1 MKIRFCLMAGI
12 ILLAR
17 LDLAAATLYVS
28 RASTNPIPPYASW
41 STAATNI
48 QDAVVAAPWG
58 SIVLVSNGVYAG
70 GLSIDKPL
78 TLLSAN
84 GPQFTTIDGGGI
96 NRCAYITNG
105 TSLSGFTLTNGL
117 AEEAAG
123 GVWCEAEYTYLTN
136 CVIVGNKARSGGGV
150 YRGTLYNCLLASNTA
165 SGTGWGL
172 AGGAFYSTLYNCT
185 LARNSASV
193 QGGGVYEGALLN
205 CIVYDNFAPTDANYT
220 AGTLNFCCT
229 TPMPTNGFYN
239 LTNAPLFIN
248 ETAGDF
254 RLQAGS
260 PCIDAGTNPPALVTG
275 FGDLDGNPRVR
286 GASID
291 IGAYEFQFPGAPS
304 ISQQP
309 MDQTVDSGNDVIFSV
324 GAAGSLPLSWQW
336 WFNGNPL
343 HDATTANLALTS
355 VTTDQAGGYSVV
367 ITNSLGSI
375 TSRVAIL
382 TVTNVA
388 PSVTLLGP
396 LYQTV
401 NTGSNVTLA
410 VSATGSLPLSWQWN
424 FNGSVVS
431 GATSSTLA
439 LPGVTTNQAGTY
451 SIVITNAF
459 GSVTSEVAIL
469 TVLGKTSPPQPGT
482 KYVWQNSPSPTPP
495 YASWATA
502 SHNIYGAVGAA
513 RPGDLILVTN
523 GTYSGGL
530 FVGLALTVQ
539 SVNGPVFTIIDG
551 AGTNQ
556 CVSLWTGAA
565 LSGFTLTN
573 GLTTDYG
580 GAVEGGATATTL
592 VTNCVIVGNSGF
604 YGGGAFYC
612 TLYNCTL
619 TGNSS
624 FEGGGAF
631 GCALYNCSLAR
642 NSATDVGGGAYG
654 CTLYNCT
661 LTGNS
666 ALNNGGGVNGSTLY
680 NCISMFNTA
689 PAGANYDGASTLDH
703 SCATPLPLGG
713 NSNIDLD
720 PKLTDASHISALSP
734 CRGAGSAAYFVG
746 TDIDDEP
753 WANPPDIG
761 CDQYQSGAMT
771 GPLRASL
778 VAAYTNVAVG
788 FPVSLTGIIRGAAAL
803 NIWDFGD
810 GTVVSNRPYA
820 SHAWGAPGNYVV
832 TFSAFN
838 DSNPAGVQST
848 ATIRVAAQ
856 PVLYVDGASA
866 NPQPPYASWST
877 AAVKIQDALNAATL
891 PGSQVFVTN
900 GVYAGGVAVNLPLA
914 LQSVNGP
921 RFTAIDGLR
930 QGQCLSLTN
939 DSSASGFTLTNGI
952 SYSAHQS
959 GGVSG
964 TGPNAFVTNC
974 VIAGNAAN
982 YGGGAYSATLY
993 HCTLDGNSAG
1003 SEGGGTAY
1011 CTLFDCTLTHNIA
1024 GGGGGLG
1031 GGATQ
1036 SILYRC
1042 LLASNIATNGG
1053 GAYLSTLGNCA
1064 LTGNKY
1070 CFGAA
1075 SQCTLYNCALTSN
1088 MLAGATAS
1096 TLYNCTLTGNG
1107 YGNMGYAAPSGGTFY
1122 NCILYYNFGPNYDPY
1137 STLNYCCT
1145 VPMPTNGV
1153 GNITNEPA
1161 LAGDWRISSSS
1172 PCRGAASSAYV
1183 SGLDLD
1189 GEPWLNPP
1197 SIGCDEFYSGSLT
1210 GALSLSI
1217 TVSWTNVATGFTISL
1232 DGSISGRAI
1241 DSRWEFGD
1249 GIIESNR
1256 LHTTHQWAAPG
1267 LYNVILRVY
1276 NEDHPEGVTASVA
1289 IQVAQLPVYYVD
1301 AWSVNP
1307 TVPYVSWD
1315 TAARS
1320 IPDALT
1326 SVSLPGSLVLVHSG
1340 TYSGSVIVRLPLTL
1354 LGVNGPQSTVI
1365 DGRGTNRCL
1374 SLADDV
1380 SLSGFTLTNGLA
1392 GTGGGVLCK
1401 STSTYLT
1408 NCVIVGNSASAGG
1421 GVSGG
1426 TLYDCTVSNNSATQT
1441 GGGADSATL
1450 YHCTL
1455 SGNATTYGG
1464 SAGGG
1469 AFNCTLNNC
1478 TLDGN
1483 KSSNGG
1489 GAYFG
1494 TLNNCTLTGNQAE
1507 NSGGGVGGALLNDCL
1522 LTGNTASA
1530 YGGGGASGC
1539 TLNNCTVTGNS
1550 APPSVFSYGGGAY
1563 NCVLNNS
1570 IVYYNSDLNYS
1581 ESTLN
1586 HCCTT
1591 PLPANGSGSITNEP
1605 LFIDLAAGNL
1615 RLQSASP
1622 CINAGDNAAVFVGSD
1637 LDGNPRIIG
1646 AAVDMGAYEVQGS
1659 GSAISYAWLQQYKL
1673 PTDGSADYADTDGD
1687 GMNNWQEWICGTCPT
1702 NAESVLRLVSVEPA
1716 GRNVTITWQSVP
1728 GVNYFLQ
1735 RSTLLASP
1743 FTLAATNITGQS
1755 TNIVWI
1761 ATNSVI
1767 VGSNILGQIGTSTAY
1782 TDTNSAVNGRFFY
1795 RVGVKSP

>member
-1 MKIRFCLMAGI
+1 MKTRFCLIAGM
-12 ILLAR
+12 LLFAR
-17 LDLAAATLYVS
+17 LDLSGATLYVS
-28 RASTNPIPPYASW
+28 RASTNPTPPYASW
-41 STAATNI
+41 ATAATNI
-48 QDAVVAAPWG
+48 QDAVVAGQWG
-58 SIVLVSNGVYAG
+58 SVVLVSNGVYAG

-78 TLLSAN
+78 TLLSVN
-84 GPQFTTIDGGGI
+84 GPQFTIIDGGGT

-150 YRGTLYNCLLASNTA
+150 YRGTLYNCLLANNSA
-165 SGTGWGL
+165 SGVGWGL

-185 LARNSASV
+185 VVRNSASI
-193 QGGGVYEGALLN
+193 QGGGVYQGALLN
-205 CIVYDNFAPTDANYT
+205 CIIYDNISPTDANYT

-248 ETAGDF
+248 GMGGDF

-260 PCIDAGTNPPALVTG
+260 PCIDAGTNPPVLVTG
-275 FGDLDGNPRVR
+275 FGDLDGNPRIR
-286 GASID
+286 GAAVD
-291 IGAYEFQFPGAPS
+291 MGAYEFQFPGAPS
-304 ISQQP
+304 ISLQP
-309 MDQTVDSGNDVIFSV
+309 RDQAVDSGNDVDFTV

-336 WFNGNPL
+336 WFNGVPV
-343 HDATTANLALTS
+343 HDATNASLALPS
-355 VTTDQAGGYSVV
+355 VRTNQAGGYSVV
-367 ITNSLGSI
+367 ITNSLGSV
-375 TSRVAIL
+375 TSQVAVL
-382 TVTNVA
+382 TVKNAA
-388 PSVTLLGP
+388 PSVTLLGSV
-396 LYQTV
+396 YQTV

-431 GATSSTLA
+431 GATSSSLA

-495 YASWATA
+495 YTSWATA
-502 SHNIYGAVGAA
+502 SHTIYGAIGGAT
-513 RPGDLILVTN
+513 PGDLILVTN

-530 FVGLALTVQ
+530 FVGTALTVQ
-539 SVNGPVFTIIDG
+539 SVNGPQFTIIDG
-551 AGTNQ
+551 VGKNQ
-556 CVSLWTGAA
+556 CVALWTGAT

-573 GLTTDYG
+573 GLTSNYG
-580 GAVEGGATATTL
+580 GGVEGGSTATTL

-612 TLYNCTL
+612 TLYNCIL
-619 TGNSS
+619 SGNSS

-642 NSATDVGGGAYG
+642 NSATDVGGGTYG

-666 ALNNGGGVNGSTLY
+666 ALNNGGGANGSTLY

-703 SCATPLPLGG
+703 SCTIPLPLGG
-713 NSNIDLD
+713 NSNLDLD
-720 PKLTDASHISALSP
+720 PQLTDASHISTHSP
-734 CRGAGSAAYFVG
+734 CRGIGSAAYSTG
-746 TDIDDEP
+746 TDIDGEP
-753 WANPPDIG
+753 WGNAPDIG
-761 CDQYQSGAMT
+761 CDQYTIGTVAR
-771 GPLRASL
+771 PLTVSL
-778 VAAYTNVAVG
+778 LAAYTNVAVG
-788 FPVSLTGIIRGAAAL
+788 FPVSFTGTINRRATL
-803 NIWDFGD
+803 NVWNFGD

-820 SHAWGAPGNYVV
+820 SHAWNAPGDYLA

-838 DSNPAGVQST
+838 DSSPAGLQST
-848 ATIRVAAQ
+848 VAIHVAAQ
-856 PVLYVDGASA
+856 PVFYVAAASA
-866 NPQPPYASWST
+866 NSQPPYASWST
-877 AAVKIQDALNAATL
+877 AAAKIQDALNAVTL
-891 PGSQVFVTN
+891 PGSLVLASN
-900 GVYAGGVAVNLPLA
+900 GVYAGGISVELPLA

-921 RFTAIDGLR
+921 QFTAIDGLR

-939 DSSASGFTLTNGI
+939 DSSVSGFTLTNGI
-952 SYSAHQS
+952 SYLTHQS
-959 GGVSG
+959 GGVSA

-982 YGGGAYSATLY
+982 YGGGAYSVTLY
-993 HCTLDGNSAG
+993 NCTLDGNSGG
-1003 SEGGGTAY
+1003 SEGGGAAY
-1011 CTLFDCTLTHNIA
+1011 CTLFDCTLTNNTA
-1024 GGGGGLG
+1024 GGGSGLG

-1036 SILYRC
+1036 SILSRC
-1042 LLASNIATNGG
+1042 LLAFNIATNGG
-1053 GAYLSTLGNCA
+1053 GAYLSTLSGCT

-1075 SQCTLYNCALTSN
+1075 SQSTLYNCALTSN
-1088 MLAGATAS
+1088 MLAGASGS

-1107 YGNMGYAAPSGGTFY
+1107 YASSSGGTFY
-1122 NCILYYNFGPNYDPY
+1122 NCILYYNRGSNYDPY

-1161 LAGDWRISSSS
+1161 LAGDWRLSSSS
-1172 PCRGAASSAYV
+1172 PCRGAGSSAYS

-1189 GEPWLNPP
+1189 GEPWLSPP
-1197 SIGCDEFYSGSLT
+1197 AIGCDEFYSGSLT
-1210 GALSLSI
+1210 GALSLTI
-1217 TVSWTNVATGFTISL
+1217 TASWTNVATGFAIIL
-1232 DGSISGRAI
+1232 DGAISGRASE
-1241 DSRWEFGD
+1241 SRWEFGD
-1249 GIIESNR
+1249 GTIESNR
-1256 LHTTHQWAAPG
+1256 LHTTHLWLSAG
-1267 LYNVILRVY
+1267 RYEVILRAY
-1276 NEDHPEGVTASVA
+1276 NEDYPDGLTASVI
-1289 IQVAQLPVYYVD
+1289 IQVAELPVYFVD
-1301 AWSVNP
+1301 VGSVNP
-1307 TVPYVSWD
+1307 TVPYSSWK
-1315 TAARS
+1315 TAAPS
-1320 IPDALT
+1320 IPDALAL
-1326 SVSLPGSLVLVHSG
+1326 VSLPGSLVLVTNG
-1340 TYSGSVIVRLPLTL
+1340 TYAGGVVVDLPLTL
-1354 LGVNGPQSTVI
+1354 LGINGPLSTVI
-1365 DGRGTNRCL
+1365 DGYRTNRCL

-1380 SLSGFTLTNGLA
+1380 NVSGFTLTNGLA
-1392 GTGGGVLCK
+1392 GSGGGVACNT
-1401 STSTYLT
+1401 TSTYLT
-1408 NCVIVGNSASAGG
+1408 NCVIVGNSAGYGG

-1426 TLYDCTVSNNSATQT
+1426 TLYNCALSKNSASQT

-1455 SGNATTYGG
+1455 NGNATTYGG
-1464 SAGGG
+1464 GAGGG

-1478 TLDGN
+1478 TLEAN

-1494 TLNNCTLTGNQAE
+1494 TLNNCVLIGNQAE
-1507 NSGGGVGGALLNDCL
+1507 NSGGGAGGALLNDCL
-1522 LTGNTASA
+1522 LTGNSA
-1530 YGGGGASGC
+1530 TNYGGGASGC
-1539 TLNNCTVTGNS
+1539 TLNNCTVTGNL
-1550 APPSVFSYGGGAY
+1550 ALPSVVGYGGGVN

-1570 IVYYNSDLNYS
+1570 IIYYNSDLNYS

-1586 HCCTT
+1586 RCCTT
-1591 PLPANGSGSITNEP
+1591 PLPANAPGCITNEP
-1605 LFIDLAAGNL
+1605 LFVDLAGGNL

-1622 CINAGDNAAVFVGSD
+1622 CINAGDNAAVFIGTD
-1637 LDGNPRIIG
+1637 LDGNPRVVG
-1646 AAVDMGAYEVQGS
+1646 AAVDMGAYEFQGS
-1659 GSAISYAWLQQYKL
+1659 GSAISYAWLQQYGL
-1673 PTDGSADYADTDGD
+1673 PTDGSADYADSDGD

-1702 NAESVLRLVSVEPA
+1702 NAQSVLRLVSVEPA
-1716 GRNVTITWQSVP
+1716 GGNIAIKWLSVP

-1735 RSTLLASP
+1735 RCAHLDSP
-1743 FTLAATNITGQS
+1743 FTLS
-1755 TNIVWI
+1755 
-1761 ATNSVI
+1761 ATNSIDPRTNVVLI
-1767 VGSNILGQIGTSTAY
+1767 ITNSVTVGADIIGQTDTTTY
-1782 TDTNSAVNGRFFY
+1782 TDTNAAANGPFFY